1 LYVGRVEPAKGIET
15 LVRALGALPSDAVLD
30 VVGRGDVAFIARV
43 KGVAA
48 AAGAEARLRLSSSA
62 RENLADRYAAADAV
76 VFPSEWNEP
85 FGIVPLEAMACGT
98 PVVATGTGGSGEYLR
113 DSQNCLLVPP
123 GSATALGQ
131 ALHRLA
137 ADPGLRSRLIQGG
150 RVTAEALTTDRL
162 AAALQDIHKEHSLA
176 RQAAPRN
183 RGATVRRRD
192 GGHDAVQL

>member
-162 AAALQDIHKEHSLA
+162 AATLQDIHKEHSLA